1 MAEMFEN
8 ESKPNLDQLGEFGL
22 IDHLLSNNATRR
34 KETVLS
40 TGDDACLI
48 DAVEGR
54 YQVISTDMLVEG
66 VHFDLMYTPLAHLG
80 YKAVVVNLS
89 DICAM
94 NARPEQVLVSI
105 ALSSKFTLDAVE
117 ELYKGIYLACEKYEI
132 DLVGGDTSSSQKGL
146 IIGVTA
152 IGSVE
157 KGREVKRSGAKS
169 GDLLCVTGDL
179 GGAYMGLQLLEREK
193 RVFIE
198 NPAMQPELDGFD
210 YILQRQ
216 LKPEARVDAIEFFL
230 KHNILPTSMIDVSD
244 GLSSEVLHLS
254 KQSEVGF
261 KIYEEKLPI
270 DHQTT
275 NLALE
280 FNIDP
285 NTAVLNGGEDYEL
298 LFTLPQSD
306 FDHIKNSPDI
316 SVIGYAVEK
325 HEGNQLIT
333 KSGGAYDLKAQG
345 WKSF

>member
-1 MAEMFEN
+1 MAEMLEN
-8 ESKPNLDQLGEFGL
+8 ESKLNLDQLGEFGL
-22 IDHLLSNNATRR
+22 IEHLLSNNAQRR

-40 TGDDACLI
+40 TGDDACLLQA
-48 DAVEGR
+48 DDVR
-54 YQVISTDMLVEG
+54 YKVISTDMLVEG

-80 YKAVVVNLS
+80 YKAVTVNLS

-117 ELYKGIYLACEKYEI
+117 ELYRGIYLACEKYEI
-132 DLVGGDTSSSQKGL
+132 DLVGGDTTSSQKGL
-146 IIGVTA
+146 IISVTA

-157 KGREVKRSGAKS
+157 KGKEVKRSGAKA

-179 GGAYMGLQLLEREK
+179 GGAFMGLQLLEREK

-216 LKPEARVDAIEFFL
+216 LKPEARVDAIELFQ
-230 KHNILPTSMIDVSD
+230 KHKLSPTSMIDVSD

-254 KQSEVGF
+254 KQSDVGF
-261 KIYEEKLPI
+261 KVYEEKLPI
-270 DHQTT
+270 DHQTRD
-275 NLALE
+275 LAME
-280 FNIDP
+280 FNLDP
-285 NTAVLNGGEDYEL
+285 TTAALNGGEDYEL

-306 FDHIKNSPDI
+306 FDCIKNSPDI
-316 SVIGYAVEK
+316 SVIGYVVEK

-333 KSGGAYDLKAQG
+333 KSGSAYDIKAQG